1 MNYLY
6 VQIELFLRSFEL
18 FLSPLNFF
26 YVGSLVKTL
35 TYFLMLFF
43 LLLRRI
49 ASENNVALSDV
60 VGTGREGRV
69 LKEDIL
75 NFLNNKSAVSAPP
88 PAAARAPPVS
98 QKPKPVPAAVARP
111 RVQKAAVA
119 G

>member
-1 MNYLY
+1 MF
-6 VQIELFLRSFEL
+6 I
-18 FLSPLNFF
+18 
-26 YVGSLVKTL
+26 
-35 TYFLMLFF
+35 F

-75 NFLNNKSAVSAPP
+75 NYLDNKSAISTTP
-88 PAAARAPPVS
+88 PASARAPPVS

-111 RVQKAAVA
+111 RAQKAAVA